1 MVRMLDKGSISDG
14 TRSNFGSLSCRVMQG
29 QVRFPVSARRGS
41 LLMKSMKKRRR
52 RRRREGRKAELE
64 MRAMGTL
71 HIGRRRRRSIGMTRG
86 RGGRLKCIDMAT
98 QYKREGEGGLL
109 RTKGQERKTRL
120 R

>member
-1 MVRMLDKGSISDG
+1 
-14 TRSNFGSLSCRVMQG
+14 
-29 QVRFPVSARRGS
+29 
-41 LLMKSMKKRRR
+41 MKSIKK

-71 HIGRRRRRSIGMTRG
+71 HIGDRRSIGMTRG

-98 QYKREGEGGLL
+98 QYKRELGGRTTTDKGTGEG
-109 RTKGQERKTRL
+109 KTRL